1 MKPLNSKVRPQE
13 MPTNPPAT
21 KPAMD
26 TSLTVASVRS
36 VLLSATYPPGE
47 ELTWVGGTIWSW
59 DAALVE
65 VTLSDGTTGLGEA
78 GAGIMA
84 AQAVPGIVTAFEP
97 YLDGASFGHP
107 LEVADHLR
115 AYTAFWSRGGILNGV
130 AGAIETAC
138 LDAVAKRNGVP
149 AYELLGG
156 AKRQEIETYASGGLG
171 TTFDQITDWMFA
183 QVDAG
188 FHTVKFRAMTDP
200 DTTIRLL
207 DHVTKQLPD
216 GIQFVLDAVQGC
228 ASSPWAIE
236 DSIRVGKE
244 VADRHA
250 RWYEEPCF
258 ANDLVG
264 FAQVRAALDVPIS
277 GVESNGTVRE
287 FAELIAAG
295 GIDVAQPDVTFVG
308 GPRAFS
314 DVAKLASDAGLACVP
329 HVWGSGVTFSANL
342 HTVLAEPGVTLF
354 EYCRLPNPLR
364 DALLV
369 EPVVLEDG
377 MLHAPTAPGLGIA
390 LTPELESRYPFV
402 PGGGHV
408 IR

>member
-1 MKPLNSKVRPQE
+1 MAGDATQSDISLRVRSVRP
-13 MPTNPPAT
+13 
-21 KPAMD
+21 
-26 TSLTVASVRS
+26 
-36 VLLSATYPPGE
+36 VLLSATYAPGK

-97 YLDGASFGHP
+97 YLTGVDFAHP

-138 LDAVAKRNGVP
+138 LDAVGKRQGVP

-156 AKRQEIETYASGGLG
+156 AKRDRIETYASGGLG
-171 TTFDQITDWMFA
+171 TTFDEISKWMFA

-188 FHTVKFRAMTDP
+188 FRTVKFRAMKDP
-200 DTTIRLL
+200 DTTLRLL
-207 DHVTKQLPD
+207 EHVGDQLPA
-216 GIQFVLDAVQGC
+216 GIRFVLDAVQGC
-228 ASSPWAIE
+228 ASSPWSVDDA
-236 DSIRVGKE
+236 IRVGRE
-244 VADRHA
+244 VAARGA

-258 ANDLVG
+258 ANDLDG
-264 FAQVRAALDVPIS
+264 YARVRAALDVPIS

-287 FAELIAAG
+287 FAELIAAD

-314 DVAKLASDAGLACVP
+314 EVASIAAAAGLACVP

-342 HTVLAEPGVTLF
+342 HTVLAESAVELF
-354 EYCRLPNPLR
+354 EYCTLPNPLR

-369 EPVVLEDG
+369 EPVGFENGTLS
-377 MLHAPTAPGLGIA
+377 APTAPGLGVA
-390 LTPELESRYPFV
+390 LTPDLEREFAFV
-402 PGGGHV
+402 AGGGHV

>member
-1 MKPLNSKVRPQE
+1 MTRRSKDEAKRVLQSSFSG
-13 MPTNPPAT
+13 
-21 KPAMD
+21 D
-26 TSLTVASVRS
+26 SSLTVSSVRT
-36 VLLSATYPPGE
+36 VLLSAVYPPGE
-47 ELTWVGGTIWSW
+47 ELTWVGGTIRSW

-65 VTLSDGTTGLGEA
+65 VTLADGTTGLGEA

-84 AQAVPGIVTAFEP
+84 AQAVPGIVTSFGP
-97 YLDGASFGHP
+97 YLVGVEFASP
-107 LEVADHLR
+107 LDVADHLR

-138 LDAVAKRNGVP
+138 LDAVGKRGGAP

-156 AKRQEIETYASGGLG
+156 AKRDSIETYASGGLG
-171 TTFDQITDWMFA
+171 TTFDDISRWMFA

-188 FHTVKFRAMTDP
+188 FRTVKFRAMRDP
-200 DTTIRLL
+200 DTTLALI
-207 DHVTKQLPD
+207 DAVVPQLPE
-216 GIQFVLDAVQGC
+216 GIRFVLDAVQGC
-228 ASSPWAIE
+228 ASSPWSVDDA
-236 DSIRVGKE
+236 IRVGRE
-244 VADRHA
+244 VAARGA

-258 ANDLVG
+258 ANDLAG
-264 FAQVRAALDVPIS
+264 FARVRAELDVPIS

-287 FAELIAAG
+287 FAELIAEG

-314 DVAKLASDAGLACVP
+314 GVAGLASAAGLACVP
-329 HVWGSGVTFSANL
+329 HVWGSGVTFAANL
-342 HTVLAEPGVTLF
+342 HTVLAEPAVELF
-354 EYCRLPNPLR
+354 EYCTLPNPLR

-369 EPVVLEDG
+369 EPVDFDAGVLR
-377 MLHAPTAPGLGIA
+377 APSAPGLGVR
-390 LTPELESRYPFV
+390 LTPELEKQFAFV

>member
-1 MKPLNSKVRPQE
+1 MSRDSVIATTLRVESVRP
-13 MPTNPPAT
+13 
-21 KPAMD
+21 
-26 TSLTVASVRS
+26 
-36 VLLSATYPPGE
+36 VLLSAAYPPGK

-84 AQAVPGIVTAFEP
+84 ARAVPGIVTVFEP
-97 YLDGASFGHP
+97 YLLGIDFAHP
-107 LEVADHLR
+107 LDVADHLR

-130 AGAIETAC
+130 AGAIEAAC
-138 LDAVAKRNGVP
+138 LDAVGKREGVP
-149 AYELLGG
+149 AHELLGG
-156 AKRQEIETYASGGLG
+156 ARRESIEAYASGGLG
-171 TTFDQITDWMFA
+171 TTFDEITAWMFA

-188 FHTVKFRAMTDP
+188 FGTVKFRAMKDP
-200 DTTIRLL
+200 DTTIALL
-207 DHVTKQLPD
+207 DHVTARLPA

-228 ASSPWAIE
+228 ASTPWPVDEA
-236 DSIRVGKE
+236 IRVGKAVE
-244 VADRHA
+244 SKGA

-258 ANDLVG
+258 ANDLAG
-264 FAQVRAALDVPIS
+264 YARVRAALDVPVS

-295 GIDVAQPDVTFVG
+295 GIDLAQPDVTFVG

-314 DVAKLASDAGLACVP
+314 QVARLASDAGLDCVP
-329 HVWGSGVTFSANL
+329 HVWGSGVTFAANL
-342 HTVLAEPGVTLF
+342 HTVLAEPNVELF
-354 EYCRLPNPLR
+354 EYCTLPNPLR

-369 EPVVLEDG
+369 DPVGFENGRVK
-377 MLHAPTAPGLGIA
+377 APTAPGLGVR
-390 LTPELESRYPFV
+390 LTPELEQEYAFV
-402 PGGGHV
+402 AGGGHV

>member
-1 MKPLNSKVRPQE
+1 MS
-13 MPTNPPAT
+13 TDPPHL
-21 KPAMD
+21 D
-26 TSLTVASVRS
+26 TALRVRS
-36 VLLSATYPPGE
+36 IRAVLLSATYPPGK

-59 DAALVE
+59 DAALVQ

-97 YLDGASFGHP
+97 YLLDAEFQHP
-107 LEVADHLR
+107 LEVAGHLR
-115 AYTAFWSRGGILNGV
+115 SFTAFWSRGGILNGV

-156 AKRQEIETYASGGLG
+156 AQRSTIETYASGGLG
-171 TTFDQITDWMFA
+171 TTFEQISDWMLA
-183 QVDAG
+183 QVDLG
-188 FHTVKFRAMTDP
+188 FGTVKFRAMTDP

-207 DHVTKQLPD
+207 EHVTGQLPE
-216 GIQFVLDAVQGC
+216 GVRFVLDAVQGC
-228 ASSPWAIE
+228 ASSPWAVE
-236 DSIRVGKE
+236 DAIRVGRE
-244 VADRHA
+244 VASRGA

-258 ANDLVG
+258 ADDLEGYLRVHE
-264 FAQVRAALDVPIS
+264 ALDVPIS

-287 FAELIAAG
+287 FAELIASG
-295 GIDVAQPDVTFVG
+295 GIDIAQPDVTFVG

-342 HTVLAEPGVTLF
+342 HTVLAEPGVELF
-354 EYCRLPNPLR
+354 EYCTLPNPLR

-369 EPVVLEDG
+369 EPIGFEGGRVR
-377 MLHAPTAPGLGIA
+377 APTAPGLGVA
-390 LTPELESRYPFV
+390 LTPELERRFAFV
-402 PGGGHV
+402 AGGGHV

>member
-1 MKPLNSKVRPQE
+1 MSGAHIPC
-13 MPTNPPAT
+13 
-21 KPAMD
+21 D
-26 TSLTVASVRS
+26 TSLRVDSVRA
-36 VLLSATYPPGE
+36 VLLSATYPPGK

-59 DAALVE
+59 DAALVQ

-97 YLDGASFGHP
+97 YLVGVDFAHP
-107 LEVADHLR
+107 LDVADHLR

-138 LDAVAKRNGVP
+138 LDAVAKRAGVP

-156 AKRQEIETYASGGLG
+156 TKRASIETYASGGLG
-171 TTFDQITDWMFA
+171 TTFDEISQWMFA

-188 FHTVKFRAMTDP
+188 FRTVKFRAMKDP
-200 DTTIRLL
+200 DTTLRLL
-207 DHVTKQLPD
+207 DHVVGQLPE
-216 GIQFVLDAVQGC
+216 GTQFVLDAVQGC
-228 ASSPWAIE
+228 ASSPWSVDDA
-236 DSIRVGKE
+236 IRVGRD
-244 VADRHA
+244 VAARGA

-258 ANDLVG
+258 ANDLEG
-264 FAQVRAALDVPIS
+264 YARVRSELSVPIS

-314 DVAKLASDAGLACVP
+314 DVAALASSAGLACVP

-342 HTVLAEPGVTLF
+342 HTVLAEPSVELF
-354 EYCRLPNPLR
+354 EYCTLPNPLR

-369 EPVVLEDG
+369 EPVGFENGTLR
-377 MLHAPTAPGLGIA
+377 APTAPGLGVAITA
-390 LTPELESRYPFV
+390 ELEREFAFV
-402 PGGGHV
+402 AGGGHV

>member
-1 MKPLNSKVRPQE
+1 MSRDAIATDTALRVKSIRP
-13 MPTNPPAT
+13 
-21 KPAMD
+21 
-26 TSLTVASVRS
+26 
-36 VLLSATYPPGE
+36 VLLSATYAPGE

-84 AQAVPGIVTAFEP
+84 AQAVPGIVTAFAP
-97 YLDGASFGHP
+97 YLVDADFSHP

-130 AGAIETAC
+130 AGAIEVAC
-138 LDAVAKRNGVP
+138 LDAVAKRAGVP

-156 AKRQEIETYASGGLG
+156 AKRDSIETYASGGLG
-171 TTFDQITDWMFA
+171 TTFEDITNWMFA

-188 FHTVKFRAMTDP
+188 FDTVKFRAMKDP
-200 DTTIRLL
+200 DTTIDLL
-207 DHVTKQLPD
+207 NHVTAQLPA
-216 GIQFVLDAVQGC
+216 GTQFVLDAVQGC
-228 ASSPWAIE
+228 ASSPWSVDEA
-236 DSIRVGKE
+236 IRVGKA
-244 VADRHA
+244 VASKGA

-258 ANDLVG
+258 ANDLAG
-264 FAQVRAALDVPIS
+264 YARVRAAVDVPVS

-295 GIDVAQPDVTFVG
+295 GIDLAQPDVTFVG

-314 DVAKLASDAGLACVP
+314 EVARLASDAGLDCVP
-329 HVWGSGVTFSANL
+329 HVWGSGVTFAANL
-342 HTVLAEPGVTLF
+342 HTVLAEPRVELF
-354 EYCRLPNPLR
+354 EFCTLPNPLR

-369 EPVVLEDG
+369 EPAGFDNGRLR
-377 MLHAPTAPGLGIA
+377 APTAPGLGVQ
-390 LTPELESRYPFV
+390 LTAELEDCFPFV
-402 PGGGHV
+402 AGGGHV

>member
-1 MKPLNSKVRPQE
+1 MSRDPIATDTALRVRNVRP
-13 MPTNPPAT
+13 
-21 KPAMD
+21 
-26 TSLTVASVRS
+26 

-84 AQAVPGIVTAFEP
+84 AQAVPGIVAAFAP
-97 YLDGASFGHP
+97 YLVDADFAHP

-130 AGAIETAC
+130 AGAIEVAC
-138 LDAVAKRNGVP
+138 LDAVAKRAGVP

-156 AKRQEIETYASGGLG
+156 AQRESIETYASGGLG
-171 TTFDQITDWMFA
+171 TTFDEITTWMFA

-188 FHTVKFRAMTDP
+188 FGTVKFRAMRDP
-200 DTTIRLL
+200 DTTIELL
-207 DHVTKQLPD
+207 NHVTAQLPS
-216 GIQFVLDAVQGC
+216 GTQFVLDAVQGC
-228 ASSPWAIE
+228 ASAPWPVDEA
-236 DSIRVGKE
+236 IRVGRA
-244 VADRHA
+244 VAAKGA

-258 ANDLVG
+258 ANDLEG
-264 FAQVRAALDVPIS
+264 YARVRAAVDVPVS

-287 FAELIAAG
+287 FAELIASG
-295 GIDVAQPDVTFVG
+295 GIDLAQPDVTFVG
-308 GPRAFS
+308 GPRAFAE
-314 DVAKLASDAGLACVP
+314 VARLASDAGLDCVP
-329 HVWGSGVTFSANL
+329 HVWGSGVTFAANL
-342 HTVLAEPGVTLF
+342 HTVFAEPRVELF
-354 EYCRLPNPLR
+354 EYCTLPNPLR

-369 EPVVLEDG
+369 EPVGFDSGRLR
-377 MLHAPTAPGLGIA
+377 APTTPGLGVQ
-390 LTPELESRYPFV
+390 LTPEIEDRYQFV
-402 PGGGHV
+402 AGGGHV

>member
-1 MKPLNSKVRPQE
+1 
-13 MPTNPPAT
+13 MPSAT
-21 KPAMD
+21 TPWD
-26 TSLTVASVRS
+26 TTLRVHSVRS
-36 VLLSATYPPGE
+36 VLLSATYPPGK

-65 VTLSDGTTGLGEA
+65 VTLSDGTTGVGEA

-97 YLDGASFGHP
+97 YLLNADFEHP
-107 LEVADHLR
+107 LDVANHLR

-156 AKRQEIETYASGGLG
+156 AKRTSIETYASGGLG
-171 TTFDQITDWMFA
+171 TTFDEISDWMFA
-183 QVDAG
+183 QVDRG
-188 FHTVKFRAMTDP
+188 FKTVKFRAMTDP
-200 DTTIRLL
+200 DTTLRLL
-207 DHVTKQLPD
+207 DHVTAKLPE
-216 GIQFVLDAVQGC
+216 GVRFVLDAVQGC
-228 ASSPWAIE
+228 ASSPWSVDEA
-236 DSIRVGKE
+236 IRVGRE
-244 VADRHA
+244 VAAHGA
-250 RWYEEPCF
+250 RWYEEPCY
-258 ANDLVG
+258 ADDLDG
-264 FAQVRAALDVPIS
+264 YVRVHEALDVPIS

-287 FAELIAAG
+287 FAELIASG
-295 GIDVAQPDVTFVG
+295 GIDVAQPDATFVG

-314 DVAKLASDAGLACVP
+314 DVAALASAAGIACVP

-342 HTVLAEPGVTLF
+342 HTVLAEPAVELF
-354 EYCRLPNPLR
+354 EYCTLPNPLR

-369 EPVVLEDG
+369 EPVGFEDG
-377 MLHAPTAPGLGIA
+377 ILHAPTAPGLGVA
-390 LTPELESRYPFV
+390 LTEELEREFTFV

>member
-1 MKPLNSKVRPQE
+1 MKQPLKDE
-13 MPTNPPAT
+13 ATAMPPETL
-21 KPAMD
+21 
-26 TSLTVASVRS
+26 TSGTALRVASIRP

-84 AQAVPGIVTAFEP
+84 AQAVPGIVTAFTP
-97 YLDGASFGHP
+97 YLLDTEFGHP

-156 AKRQEIETYASGGLG
+156 AKRSSIETYASGGLG
-171 TTFDQITDWMFA
+171 TTFEQIAEWMRA

-188 FHTVKFRAMTDP
+188 FRTVKFRAMTDP
-200 DTTIRLL
+200 DTTLRLL
-207 DHVTKQLPD
+207 DHVVGELPD
-216 GIQFVLDAVQGC
+216 GIRFVLDAVQGC
-228 ASSPWAIE
+228 ASSPWSVDDA
-236 DSIRVGKE
+236 IRVGRE
-244 VADRHA
+244 VAASGA

-258 ANDLVG
+258 ANDLAG
-264 FAQVRAALDVPIS
+264 YARVRRELDVPIS

-287 FAELIAAG
+287 FAELISSG
-295 GIDVAQPDVTFVG
+295 GIDIAQPDVTFVG

-314 DVAKLASDAGLACVP
+314 DVAALASAAGLACVP

-342 HTVLAEPGVTLF
+342 HTVLAEPAVELF
-354 EYCRLPNPLR
+354 EYCTLPNPLR

-369 EPVVLEDG
+369 EPVGFENG
-377 MLHAPTAPGLGIA
+377 MLSAPTAPGLGVA
-390 LTPELESRYPFV
+390 LTPELERQFAFV

>member
-1 MKPLNSKVRPQE
+1 MKQPLEDEATAMPSATLNSGTALR
-13 MPTNPPAT
+13 
-21 KPAMD
+21 
-26 TSLTVASVRS
+26 VASIRP
-36 VLLSATYPPGE
+36 VLLSASYPPGE

-84 AQAVPGIVTAFEP
+84 AQAVPGIVTAFAP
-97 YLDGASFGHP
+97 YLLDTEFAHP
-107 LEVADHLR
+107 LEVGDHLR

-149 AYELLGG
+149 AFELLGG
-156 AKRQEIETYASGGLG
+156 AKRSSIETYASGGLG
-171 TTFDQITDWMFA
+171 TTFEQIAEWMHG
-183 QVDAG
+183 QVDIG
-188 FHTVKFRAMTDP
+188 FRTVKFRAMKDP
-200 DTTIRLL
+200 DTTLRLL
-207 DHVTKQLPD
+207 DHVLGELPD
-216 GIQFVLDAVQGC
+216 GVRFVLDAVQGC
-228 ASSPWAIE
+228 ASSPWSVDDA
-236 DSIRVGKE
+236 IRVGRE
-244 VADRHA
+244 VAAKGA

-258 ANDLVG
+258 ANDLLG
-264 FAQVRAALDVPIS
+264 YARVRSALDVPIS

-287 FAELIAAG
+287 FAELISSG
-295 GIDVAQPDVTFVG
+295 GIDIAQPDVTFVG
-308 GPRAFS
+308 GPAAFS
-314 DVAKLASDAGLACVP
+314 EVAALASAAGLACVP

-342 HTVLAEPGVTLF
+342 HTVLAEPAVELF
-354 EYCRLPNPLR
+354 EYCTLPNPLR

-369 EPVVLEDG
+369 EPVGFEGG
-377 MLHAPTAPGLGIA
+377 MLSAPTAPGLGVA
-390 LTPELESRYPFV
+390 LTPELERQFAFV

>member
-1 MKPLNSKVRPQE
+1 MMYPLNDESFMSRDATPLHTALQVRSVRP
-13 MPTNPPAT
+13 
-21 KPAMD
+21 
-26 TSLTVASVRS
+26 
-36 VLLSATYPPGE
+36 VLLSATYSPGE

-65 VTLSDGTTGLGEA
+65 VTLTDGTTGLGEA

-84 AQAVPGIVTAFEP
+84 AQAVPGIVAAFEP
-97 YLDGASFGHP
+97 YLIDAPFAHP

-130 AGAIETAC
+130 AGAIEIAC
-138 LDAVAKRNGVP
+138 LDAVAKRAGVP

-156 AKRQEIETYASGGLG
+156 PRRESIETYASGGLG
-171 TTFDQITDWMFA
+171 TTFDEITAWMFA

-188 FHTVKFRAMTDP
+188 FGTVKFRAMKDP
-200 DTTIRLL
+200 DTTLALL
-207 DHVTKQLPD
+207 DHVTRALPS

-228 ASSPWAIE
+228 ASAPWAVDE
-236 DSIRVGKE
+236 AIRVGQA
-244 VADRHA
+244 VADKGA

-258 ANDLVG
+258 ADDLAG
-264 FAQVRAALDVPIS
+264 YARVRAALDVPVS

-295 GIDVAQPDVTFVG
+295 GIDLAQPDVTFVG
-308 GPRAFS
+308 GPRAFAE
-314 DVAKLASDAGLACVP
+314 VARIASDAGLDCVP
-329 HVWGSGVTFSANL
+329 HVWGSGVTFAANL
-342 HTVLAEPGVTLF
+342 HTVLAEPGVELF
-354 EYCRLPNPLR
+354 EYCTLPNPLR

-369 EPVVLEDG
+369 EPVGFQNGRL
-377 MLHAPTAPGLGIA
+377 LAPTAPGLGVQ
-390 LTPELESRYPFV
+390 LTAELENRYAFV
-402 PGGGHV
+402 AGGGHV

>member
-1 MKPLNSKVRPQE
+1 MSPDSPPFDTTLKVRSIR
-13 MPTNPPAT
+13 A
-21 KPAMD
+21 
-26 TSLTVASVRS
+26 
-36 VLLSATYPPGE
+36 VLLSATYPPGK
-47 ELTWVGGTIWSW
+47 ELTWVGGVIWSW

-65 VTLSDGTTGLGEA
+65 VTLTDGTTGLGEA

-84 AQAVPGIVTAFEP
+84 AQAVPGIVTAYEP
-97 YLDGASFGHP
+97 YLLDTEFAHP
-107 LEVADHLR
+107 LDVADHLR

-156 AKRQEIETYASGGLG
+156 AKRTSIETYASGGLG
-171 TTFDQITDWMFA
+171 TTFEQISDWMFA
-183 QVDAG
+183 QVDKG
-188 FHTVKFRAMTDP
+188 FRTVKFRAMTDP
-200 DTTIRLL
+200 DTTLRLL
-207 DHVTKQLPD
+207 EHVTAQLPT
-216 GIQFVLDAVQGC
+216 GVRFVLDAVQGC
-228 ASSPWAIE
+228 ASSPWSVDDA
-236 DSIRVGKE
+236 IRVGRR
-244 VADRHA
+244 VADHGA

-258 ANDLVG
+258 ADDLDG
-264 FAQVRAALDVPIS
+264 YVRVHDALDVPIS

-287 FAELIAAG
+287 FAELIASG

-314 DVAKLASDAGLACVP
+314 DVAAIASAAGLACVP
-329 HVWGSGVTFSANL
+329 HVWGSGVTFSTNL
-342 HTVLAEPGVTLF
+342 HTVLAQPAVELF
-354 EYCRLPNPLR
+354 EYCTLPNPLR

-369 EPVVLEDG
+369 EPVAFNDGVLS
-377 MLHAPTAPGLGIA
+377 APTAPGLGVA
-390 LTPELESRYPFV
+390 LTEELESRYAFV

>member
-1 MKPLNSKVRPQE
+1 MPPEILNSETALR
-13 MPTNPPAT
+13 
-21 KPAMD
+21 
-26 TSLTVASVRS
+26 VASIRP

-47 ELTWVGGTIWSW
+47 ELTWVGGTIRSW

-84 AQAVPGIVTAFEP
+84 AQAVPGIVSAFAP
-97 YLDGASFGHP
+97 YLLDTDFGHP

-130 AGAIETAC
+130 AGAIEVAC
-138 LDAVAKRNGVP
+138 LDAVAKRMGVP
-149 AYELLGG
+149 AYDLLGG
-156 AKRQEIETYASGGLG
+156 ARRDSIEAYASGGLG
-171 TTFDQITDWMFA
+171 TTFDDITAWMFA
-183 QVDAG
+183 QVEAG
-188 FHTVKFRAMTDP
+188 FGTVKFRAMKDP
-200 DTTIRLL
+200 DTTIELL
-207 DHVTKQLPD
+207 NHVTAKLPD

-228 ASSPWAIE
+228 ASAPWPVDEA
-236 DSIRVGKE
+236 IRVGQA
-244 VADRHA
+244 VAAKGA

-258 ANDLVG
+258 ANDLAG
-264 FAQVRAALDVPIS
+264 YARVRAAVDVPVS
-277 GVESNGTVRE
+277 GVESSGTVRE

-295 GIDVAQPDVTFVG
+295 GIDLAQPDVTFVG

-314 DVAKLASDAGLACVP
+314 EVAQLASDAGLDCVP

-342 HTVLAEPGVTLF
+342 HTVFAEPGVELF
-354 EYCRLPNPLR
+354 EFCTMPNPLR

-369 EPVVLEDG
+369 DPVGFENGRLR
-377 MLHAPTAPGLGIA
+377 LPTAPGLGVQ
-390 LTPELESRYPFV
+390 LTPELEQKYAFV
-402 PGGGHV
+402 AGGGHV